1 MRSQR
6 HGKHC
11 INPFYIGPYPERSCG
26 CCPYGIFSGYLP
38 CGWSTCCTDPN
49 KINKCKN
56 CIQTESKDDCK
67 AEVKAAD
74 TKTVD
79 EKDGKREDAGGNAS
93 KTVDLKAANASKER
107 VEPIKNK

>member
-1 MRSQR
+1 MRSPR
-6 HGKHC
+6 RSKHC
-11 INPFYIGPYPERSCG
+11 MNPFYVGPYPERSCG

-67 AEVKAAD
+67 VDDKSETKSVDKKDDRAA
-74 TKTVD
+74 
-79 EKDGKREDAGGNAS
+79 AGNAS
-93 KTVDLKAANASKER
+93 VVDDKKESKESKG
-107 VEPIKNK
+107 EKSKK